1 MKGDLCSVGQRGF
14 HPSQRCEAR
23 QNDEQITLTHRIQ
36 YICYV
41 YLLTFTIN
49 KSSMQVNVPSSHG
62 SVMGHSQGTSCGD
75 MAPRNLYSGYLSMVV
90 HLQMIKHT
98 VYIYT
103 KVFHVEVLLVI
114 FSHVSCYLCYLIIMY
129 IIGCTVRSISS
140 SMLGQIFFN
149 VWPIPK
155 ISPEIPPYRDPCML
169 YSRYIWSMYMVNV
182 NVGKYLVI
190 IHLHG

>member
-90 HLQMIKHT
+90 HLQMIKNT
-98 VYIYT
+98 VYIYIPRYST
-103 KVFHVEVLLVI
+103 QKSCLLFSVMFLVI
-114 FSHVSCYLCYLIIMY
+114 YVILSSCILLDVQSDLFPLQCLAKF
-129 IIGCTVRSISS
+129 S
-140 SMLGQIFFN
+140 SMFGQFPKYHRKFH
-149 VWPIPK
+149 PIG
-155 ISPEIPPYRDPCML
+155 IHVC
-169 YSRYIWSMYMVNV
+169 YIHATFGRCLW
-182 NVGKYLVI
+182 
-190 IHLHG
+190 